1 MEFWAALGAQA
12 LGSRVKVYVFG
23 VVGMSRQFGAWTP
36 QGSGVMGFL
45 VFLVSCLRLP
55 FYLLQEF
62 FQPLLDDSQNLHKL
76 HGT

>member
-1 MEFWAALGAQA
+1 
-12 LGSRVKVYVFG
+12 
-23 VVGMSRQFGAWTP
+23 MSRQFGAWT

-55 FYLLQEF
+55 FYLLQELF
-62 FQPLLDDSQNLHKL
+62 KPLLDDSQNLHGL